1 MPQIAQLGEFYSS
14 QIFWLLIFFGITF
27 FVVGRGMVPK
37 VMDTVATRDKRIAD
51 DLKAAEAAR
60 AQADAEEAAWRTRE
74 NANRAQAQGL
84 IAEARAKAAAATA
97 QRLAVA
103 QAGIDATIAGAEI
116 RIADARRAAADD
128 IEAVAAEATRDI
140 VSRVAGLTLDDAAV
154 RGAVK
159 ENLVHG

>member
-37 VMDTVATRDKRIAD
+37 VMDTVASRDNQIAA

-60 AQADAEEAAWRTRE
+60 AQADAEEASWRTRE
-74 NANRAQAQGL
+74 NANRAEAQGT
-84 IAEARAKAAAATA
+84 IAEARGRAAAATA

-103 QAGIDATIAGAEI
+103 QAAIDATLAGAET
-116 RIADARRAAADD
+116 RIAEARRAAADD
-128 IEAVAAEATRDI
+128 IEGVAAEATRDI
-140 VSRVAGLTLDDAAV
+140 VSRIAGLSLDDAAV

>member
-103 QAGIDATIAGAEI
+103 QAGIEATIAGAEI

>member
-37 VMDTVATRDKRIAD
+37 VMDTVASRDKQIAD

-60 AQADAEEAAWRTRE
+60 AAADAEEEAWRTRE

-84 IAEARAKAAAATA
+84 IADARARAAGATAERLASAQAVIDGRVTEAEGRISEARRSAAAEIED
-97 QRLAVA
+97 VA
-103 QAGIDATIAGAEI
+103 ADATRE
-116 RIADARRAAADD
+116 
-128 IEAVAAEATRDI
+128 I
-140 VSRVAGLTLDDAAV
+140 VSRIAGLSLDDGAV
-154 RGAVK
+154 RAAVK

>member
-37 VMDTVATRDKRIAD
+37 VMDTVAQRDKQIAN
-51 DLKAAEAAR
+51 DLKAAEGAR
-60 AQADAEEAAWRTRE
+60 AQADQEEAAWRTRE

-97 QRLAVA
+97 ERLAIA
-103 QAGIDATIAGAEI
+103 QAGIDATIAGAEN
-116 RIADARRAAADD
+116 RIAEARRSAADE
-128 IEAVAAEATRDI
+128 IETVAADATREI
-140 VSRVAGLTLDDAAV
+140 VSRIAGLSLDDAAV
-154 RGAVK
+154 RSAVK

>member
-37 VMDTVATRDKRIAD
+37 VMDTVASRDN
-51 DLKAAEAAR
+51 
-60 AQADAEEAAWRTRE
+60 TT
-74 NANRAQAQGL
+74 
-84 IAEARAKAAAATA
+84 ATA

-103 QAGIDATIAGAEI
+103 QAGIDATIAGAEM

-128 IEAVAAEATRDI
+128 IEAVAADATRDI

>member
-37 VMDTVATRDKRIAD
+37 VMDTVASRDNQIAA

-74 NANRAQAQGL
+74 NANRAQAQGF

-97 QRLAVA
+97 EKLAGA
-103 QAGIDATIAGAEI
+103 QVRIDADIAAAET
-116 RIADARRAAADD
+116 RIADATRSAAAE
-128 IEAVAAEATRDI
+128 IEDVAADATREI
-140 VSRVAGLTLDDAAV
+140 VSRIAGLSLDDAAV

>member
-37 VMDTVATRDKRIAD
+37 VMDTVASRDKQIAD
-51 DLKAAEAAR
+51 DLKAAETAR

-103 QAGIDATIAGAEI
+103 QAGIDATIAGAET

-128 IEAVAAEATRDI
+128 IEAVAADATRDI

>member
-14 QIFWLLIFFGITF
+14 QIFWLLVFFGITF

-37 VMDTVATRDKRIAD
+37 VMDTVASRDKQIAD
-51 DLKAAEAAR
+51 DLKAAESAR
-60 AQADAEEAAWRTRE
+60 ASADQEEASWRARE

-84 IAEARAKAAAATA
+84 IADARAKAAAATA

-103 QAGIDATIAGAEI
+103 QAGIDATIAGAET
-116 RIADARRAAADD
+116 RIADARRAAADE
-128 IEAVAAEATRDI
+128 IETVAAEVTRDI
-140 VSRVAGLTLDDAAV
+140 VSRIAGLSLDDAAV

>member
-37 VMDTVATRDKRIAD
+37 VMDTVASRDKQIAD
-51 DLKAAEAAR
+51 DLKAAESAR
-60 AQADAEEAAWRTRE
+60 AQADQEEASWRARE

-84 IAEARAKAAAATA
+84 IAQARAKGADATA
-97 QRLAVA
+97 QRLAAA
-103 QAGIDATIAGAEI
+103 QAGIDAQISGAEA
-116 RIADARRAAADD
+116 RIADARRAASAE
-128 IEAVAAEATRDI
+128 IENVAADATREI
-140 VSRVAGLTLDDAAV
+140 VSRIAGLSLDDAAV

>member
-14 QIFWLLIFFGITF
+14 QIFWLLVFFGITF

-37 VMDTVATRDKRIAD
+37 VMETVASRDNQIAA

-60 AQADAEEAAWRTRE
+60 AQADAEEASWRTRE
-74 NANRAQAQGL
+74 NANRAEAQGL
-84 IAEARAKAAAATA
+84 IADARSKAAAVTA
-97 QRLAVA
+97 EKLAGV
-103 QAGIDATIAGAEI
+103 QARIDAEIASAEARIAEARRSAAAEI
-116 RIADARRAAADD
+116 EDVAADA
-128 IEAVAAEATRDI
+128 TREI
-140 VSRVAGLTLDDAAV
+140 VSRVAGLSLDDTAV